1 MSVIKVKK
9 ITHKETIPVRSI
21 VLRKGKPIESC
32 FFDGDELEETVHFGL
47 FNDEILIGVA
57 SVFKTKS
64 NHFSEENQFQLRGMA
79 VLEDYQGKGLGG
91 VLLEEAIRFVK
102 QNQADILWFNAR
114 ENAVNF
120 YKNYN
125 FHIFGKPFDIN
136 GIGIH
141 YVMHMNFVG

>member
-1 MSVIKVKK
+1 MSNIKIKK
-9 ITHKETIPVRSI
+9 ISHLETIQVRSK

-57 SVFKTKS
+57 SVFKSKS
-64 NHFSEENQFQLRGMA
+64 NRFSEEKQIQLRGMA
-79 VLEDYQGKGLGG
+79 VLDDYQRKGLGG
-91 VLLEEAIRFVK
+91 VLLEEAIRFAQ
-102 QNQADILWFNAR
+102 QNKADILWFNAR

-125 FHIFGKPFDIN
+125 FRIFGKPFDIN
-136 GIGIH
+136 DIGIH
-141 YVMHMNFVG
+141 YVMYRSFVE